1 MIINMVGSGGTGAQS
16 FSYKRYYDAKQTT
29 SSSEKVINC
38 EITFPDVGVYYVFA
52 PFYVQVSSLS
62 PNVSIVQQASAY
74 SIDSGDIDIEFLV
87 SGSASGYY
95 GPFFLMRVKQSNSVF
110 SFKSGPVRQQTPRYL
125 YMDVSILRVDGGG
138 ANNAVAALTYAAS

>member
-1 MIINMVGSGGTGAQS
+1 MVGSGGGGGGPTQAGA
-16 FSYKRYYDAKQTT
+16 YKRYYDVKKTT

-52 PFYVQVSSLS
+52 PFFVQASSLT

-74 SIDSGDIDIEFLV
+74 SIDAGDIDIEFLV

-110 SFKSGPVRQQTPRYL
+110 SFKSGPVLAQTPRYL

-138 ANNAVAALTYAAS
+138 ANNAVASLTYEAS